1 MWAVDSHS
9 ETAIPA
15 HPNPPLHRRQLDRPR
30 LRLRDT
36 KERIPRLRVQQ
47 IVLGDFTSLGGAAG
61 CALGL
66 DATNGGAISDS
77 GVVGGLSCRLFRTM
91 LG

>member
-30 LRLRDT
+30 LR
-36 KERIPRLRVQQ
+36 VQQ

-66 DATNGGAISDS
+66 DATNAGAISDS
-77 GVVGGLSCRLFRTM
+77 GVVVALSCRLFRTM